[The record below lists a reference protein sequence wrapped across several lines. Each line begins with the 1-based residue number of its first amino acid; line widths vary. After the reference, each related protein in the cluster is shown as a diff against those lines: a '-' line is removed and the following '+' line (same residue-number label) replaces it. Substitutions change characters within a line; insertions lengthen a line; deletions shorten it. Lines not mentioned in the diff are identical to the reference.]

1 MTKSHIFSFRL
12 ALIVALTSL
21 FFFACQQ
28 SYVPKPRG
36 FFRIDT
42 PAKAYRDL
50 DSTLPY
56 AFSLPVYCKI
66 TSDKNSPNEKNW
78 VNLEFTKFKGIL
90 HLSYKPLNN
99 NLKKYLDDSHTLVS
113 KHISKA
119 TAIEES
125 EISNPNHKVYGTI
138 YRIQGAE
145 AASVYQFYVTDSI
158 HHFLRGALYFNA
170 LPNNDSLVPVIDF
183 VSKDID
189 HLIETLKWK

>member
-1 MTKSHIFSFRL
+1 MIKNQVILFRF
-12 ALIVALTSL
+12 ALMILLISVFTT
-21 FFFACQQ
+21 ACQQ

-42 PAKAYRDL
+42 PVKAYRDL

-66 TSDKNSPNEKNW
+66 TPDKYSPNEKNW
-78 VNLEFTKFKGIL
+78 INIEFTNFKGVL

-113 KHISKA
+113 KHIAKA

-125 EISNPNHKVYGTI
+125 EISNPKHKVFGTI
-138 YRIQGAE
+138 YKIQGAE

-189 HLIETLKWK
+189 YLIETLKWK

>member
-1 MTKSHIFSFRL
+1 MIKYLFSYIRSVL
-12 ALIVALTSL
+12 LVVLITFLMVS
-21 FFFACQQ
+21 CQQ
-28 SYVPKPRG
+28 SYVPKPKG

-56 AFSLPVYCKI
+56 AFSVPVYCKI
-66 TSDKNSPNEKNW
+66 TSDKYSPNEKNW
-78 VNLEFTKFKGIL
+78 INIEFSNFKGML

-99 NLKKYLDDSHTLVS
+99 NLKKYLDDSHILVS

-125 EISNPNHKVYGTI
+125 EINDPKHKVFGTI
-138 YRIQGAE
+138 YKIQGAE
-145 AASVYQFYVTDSI
+145 AASVYQFYVTDSV

-189 HLIETLKWK
+189 HLIETLRWK